1 MSDLAVPRTPVEWRG
16 KLGTEIV
23 PAAQP
28 PDARRALQLG
38 LAGVWLLDALL
49 QYQPVMFTRA
59 FGQMLAA
66 SAAGNPGVVARP
78 ITWDAA
84 LVEHHAVA
92 LNAVFATIQ
101 LLLGLGIA
109 LRPLTRFALAASV
122 AWSLAVWWLGEGL
135 GGVLTGTANPV
146 TGAPGA
152 VILYAL
158 LAVLLWPAD
167 RVPQA
172 SDTAPFTAARAVGV
186 RAARALWL
194 VLWLSL
200 AWFTLQS
207 ANRASLALHDLLA
220 SQANGEPGWLAA
232 IENGAA
238 TTVGSHGLAV
248 SIVLAAAFVLVS
260 AGVFLPRPAARATVL
275 LALVL
280 AAVIW
285 VAGQALGAILAGGAT
300 DPNSGLLLA
309 LIALAYWPTRHWPTR
324 HWPTRHWPARTAGA
338 PL

>member
-1 MSDLAVPRTPVEWRG
+1 MSDLAVHGDRVAWRG

-23 PAAQP
+23 PAAEP

-59 FGQMLAA
+59 FGQMLAET
-66 SAAGNPGVVARP
+66 AAGNPGVIARP
-78 ITWDAA
+78 ISWDAA

-135 GGVLTGTANPV
+135 GGVLNGTANPV
-146 TGAPGA
+146 SGAPGA

-167 RVPQA
+167 RGGPPA
-172 SDTAPFTAARAVGV
+172 MPRRRSPLPGRSACAPPAGTVAGAVAEPGLV
-186 RAARALWL
+186 RAPA
-194 VLWLSL
+194 
-200 AWFTLQS
+200 
-207 ANRASLALHDLLA
+207 
-220 SQANGEPGWLAA
+220 GEPGPAGAARPARPPGERRAWLAGRHREQRGRGRRRPRPGHVDRA
-232 IENGAA
+232 GRGLRARRRRGLPAPAGRPGDPAAGPRPCRGDLGGRAGARDDSRR
-238 TTVGSHGLAV
+238 GSDRPQLR
-248 SIVLAAAFVLVS
+248 AAARPDR
-260 AGVFLPRPAARATVL
+260 AGLLAGEARAR
-275 LALVL
+275 AE
-280 AAVIW
+280 
-285 VAGQALGAILAGGAT
+285 
-300 DPNSGLLLA
+300 
-309 LIALAYWPTRHWPTR
+309 
-324 HWPTRHWPARTAGA
+324 GA
-338 PL
+338 PP